1 MGNNLGELLLT
12 ALPLVILIGLLWAV
26 STALRPRD
34 TGVSEAERY
43 QRELASRSA
52 AHQAS
57 QIQAALAQR
66 ARIEASA
73 QPSQNRSHTSRPAPG
88 QQSPNSPARG
98 QQPAILPNGQLNPQ
112 LAFELQNLV
121 RSGQKIQAIKVL
133 RQATH
138 SDLMTAKNY
147 IDRL

>member
-1 MGNNLGELLLT
+1 MGNNLGDLLLT

-73 QPSQNRSHTSRPAPG
+73 QPSQNRSRDARPAPG
-88 QQSPNSPARG
+88 AQAANSTARG
-98 QQPAILPNGQLNPQ
+98 QQPAVLPNGQLSPQ

-138 SDLMTAKNY
+138 SDLITAKNY

>member
-1 MGNNLGELLLT
+1 MGNNLGDLLLT

-73 QPSQNRSHTSRPAPG
+73 QPSQNRSHTSRPALTSSPRIPPPG
-88 QQSPNSPARG
+88 VS
-98 QQPAILPNGQLNPQ
+98 NPQ
-112 LAFELQNLV
+112 YFPTA
-121 RSGQKIQAIKVL
+121 SS
-133 RQATH
+133 TH
-138 SDLMTAKNY
+138 SWHLSSKTLSAAAKRSKPSRY
-147 IDRL
+147 CGRQHTQIS